1 MIFHRF
7 IESIVHFKR
16 LIRFISI
23 FLFTCIYID
32 RTNCKPIRCKIM
44 KRTTLFL
51 FLIIFLLDSCGSKK
65 DQSGESSSTEDV
77 IAESSEAEKE
87 VGQSCIDDSE
97 MDVLSNTWVAESD
110 EGELSTTWTEDAYA
124 EELNS
129 SPDLAN
135 SWVDE
140 SGETVHAKAEI
151 PPEFVGGREAL
162 FNYIKGT
169 ITYPDD
175 VEAGN
180 IYVAFIITSDGSIRD
195 ARVFKGVKE
204 SMDKEALR
212 IITNMPNW
220 DPGMIDGEAVSSVYG
235 LPIIFKP

>member
-1 MIFHRF
+1 
-7 IESIVHFKR
+7 
-16 LIRFISI
+16 
-23 FLFTCIYID
+23 
-32 RTNCKPIRCKIM
+32 M
-44 KRTTLFL
+44 KHTALFL
-51 FLIIFLLDSCGSKK
+51 LVIFFLMGSCGSKK
-65 DQSGESSSTEDV
+65 DRPADSSMTEDTS
-77 IAESSEAEKE
+77 AETSESGDE
-87 VGQSCIDDSE
+87 VGQSWIDDSE

-110 EGELSTTWTEDAYA
+110 KGELSSTWTEDAYA

-140 SGETVHAKAEI
+140 SGETVYAKAEI

-162 FNYIKGT
+162 FNYIKET
-169 ITYPDD
+169 ISYPDD

-180 IYVAFIITSDGSIRD
+180 IYFAFIITTEGAIRD

-212 IITNMPNW
+212 IITNMPKW
-220 DPGMIDGEAVSSVYG
+220 DPGMINGEPVSSVYG